1 MAILSDKTIKEYLK
15 DGKIGI
21 EPIQDEKQIQ
31 PSSVDMRLGDEFKV
45 FKVIRKPYIDPK
57 DKDDIASYME
67 STTVKKGEAFIIHP
81 NEFALATTLEYV
93 KLPDDLVA
101 RVEGRSSMG
110 RLGVTMHVTAGFIDP
125 GFEGKITLEISNIG
139 AMPVALY
146 PGQRVCQ
153 IVFETMTTPAEM
165 PYGHPNRNSK
175 YMGQTSPE
183 SSRVKLDRLRPSWS
197 KLEKQHHAEMEKT
210 VRLR

>member
-1 MAILSDKTIKEYLK
+1 MAILSDKDIKEYLQE
-15 DGKIGI
+15 GKIAI
-21 EPIQDEKQIQ
+21 EPLKDEKQIQ
-31 PSSVDMRLGDEFKV
+31 PSSVDLRLGDEFKV

-57 DKDDIASYME
+57 DEEDIASYME
-67 STTVKKGEAFIIHP
+67 STTVKEGEAFIIHP

-146 PGQRVCQ
+146 PNQRVCQ
-153 IVFETMTTPAEM
+153 IVFETMTSPSEI
-165 PYGHPNRNSK
+165 PYGHPDRNSK
-175 YMGQTSPE
+175 YMGQTRPE
-183 SSRVKLDRLRPSWS
+183 SSRVKFDYEL
-197 KLEKQHHAEMEKT
+197 KK
-210 VRLR
+210 

>member
-1 MAILSDKTIKEYLK
+1 MAILSDKDIKRYLEE
-15 DGKIGI
+15 GEIVI
-21 EPIQDEKQIQ
+21 EPLLDEKQIQ
-31 PSSVDMRLGDEFKV
+31 PSSIDMRLGDEFKV

-57 DKDDIASYME
+57 DEEDIASYME
-67 STTVKKGEAFIIHP
+67 STTVEKGEAFIIHP

-93 KLPDDLVA
+93 KVPEDLVA

-139 AMPVALY
+139 TMPVALY

-153 IVFETMTTPAEM
+153 IVFETMTSPSEM
-165 PYGHPNRNSK
+165 PYGHPERNSK

-183 SSRVKLDRLRPSWS
+183 SSRVKLDYEL
-197 KLEKQHHAEMEKT
+197 KK
-210 VRLR
+210 

>member
-15 DGKIGI
+15 EGILSI
-21 EPIQDEKQIQ
+21 EPLEDEKQIQ

-57 DKDDIASYME
+57 DEDDIASYME
-67 STTVKKGEAFIIHP
+67 STTVKKGDAFIIHP
-81 NEFALATTLEYV
+81 NEFALATTAEYV
-93 KLPDDLVA
+93 KVPDDLVA

-125 GFEGKITLEISNIG
+125 GFEGNITLEISNIG

-153 IVFETMTTPAEM
+153 IVFETMTTASEK
-165 PYGHPNRNSK
+165 PYGHPERNSK
-175 YMGQTSPE
+175 YMGQTRPE
-183 SSRVKLDRLRPSWS
+183 SSRIKSDYEL
-197 KLEKQHHAEMEKT
+197 K
-210 VRLR
+210 

>member
-1 MAILSDKTIKEYLK
+1 MAILSDKTIKEYLEE
-15 DGKIGI
+15 GKIVI
-21 EPIQDEKQIQ
+21 DPLKDEQQIQ

-57 DKDDIASYME
+57 DEEDIAEYME
-67 STTVKKGEAFIIHP
+67 SSTVPEGEAFIIHP

-93 KLPDDLVA
+93 KVPDDLVA

-110 RLGVTMHVTAGFIDP
+110 RLGVTMHVTAGYVDP
-125 GFEGKITLEISNIG
+125 GFEGRITLEISNIG

-153 IVFETMTTPAEM
+153 LVFETMTTPAEL
-165 PYGHPNRNSK
+165 PYGHPKRNSK
-175 YMGQTSPE
+175 YMKQLKPE
-183 SSRVKLDRLRPSWS
+183 SSRVKLDYELKNNGS
-197 KLEKQHHAEMEKT
+197 
-210 VRLR
+210 

>member
-1 MAILSDKTIKEYLK
+1 MAILSDKTIKEYLEE
-15 DGKIGI
+15 GKIVI
-21 EPIQDEKQIQ
+21 DPLKDEQQIQ

-57 DKDDIASYME
+57 DEEDIAEYME
-67 STTVKKGEAFIIHP
+67 SSTVPEGEAFIIHP
-81 NEFALATTLEYV
+81 NEFALATTQEYV

-110 RLGVTMHVTAGFIDP
+110 RLGVTMHVTAGYVDP
-125 GFEGKITLEISNIG
+125 GFEGRITLEISNIG

-153 IVFETMTTPAEM
+153 LVFETMTTPAEL
-165 PYGHPNRNSK
+165 PYGHPKRNSK
-175 YMGQTSPE
+175 YMKQLKPE
-183 SSRVKLDRLRPSWS
+183 SSRVKLDYEL
-197 KLEKQHHAEMEKT
+197 KK
-210 VRLR
+210 

>member
-15 DGKIGI
+15 EGKIVI
-21 EPIQDEKQIQ
+21 DPLKNEQQIQ

-57 DKDDIASYME
+57 DEEDIAEYME
-67 STTVKKGEAFIIHP
+67 SSTVPEGEAFIIHP
-81 NEFALATTLEYV
+81 NEFALATTQEYV
-93 KLPDDLVA
+93 KVPDDLVA

-110 RLGVTMHVTAGFIDP
+110 RLGVTMHVTAGYVDP
-125 GFEGKITLEISNIG
+125 GFEGRITLEISNIG

-153 IVFETMTTPAEM
+153 LVFETMTTPAEL
-165 PYGHPNRNSK
+165 PYGHPKRNSK
-175 YMGQTSPE
+175 YMKQLKPE
-183 SSRVKLDRLRPSWS
+183 SSRVKLDYELKNNGS
-197 KLEKQHHAEMEKT
+197 
-210 VRLR
+210 

>member
-1 MAILSDKTIKEYLK
+1 MAILSDEDLRKYL
-15 DGKIGI
+15 DEGKIVI
-21 EPIQDEKQIQ
+21 DPLIDEKQIQ
-31 PSSVDMRLGDEFKV
+31 PSSIDMRIGDEFKV

-57 DKDDIASYME
+57 DEEEIASYME
-67 STTVKKGEAFIIHP
+67 SMVVDEGKAFIIHP
-81 NEFALATTLEYV
+81 NEFALATTYEYV
-93 KLPDDLVA
+93 KVPEDLVA

-153 IVFETMTTPAEM
+153 LVFETMTSPAKR
-165 PYGHPNRNSK
+165 PYGHPDRQSK
-175 YMGQTSPE
+175 YMGQKRPE
-183 SSRVKLDRLRPSWS
+183 SSRIKQDYE
-197 KLEKQHHAEMEKT
+197 LE
-210 VRLR
+210 